1 MRLPIQIIHF
11 FIIRQ
16 KKGEIKSLLI
26 WLNPNTYL
34 NASYF
39 WPNLKFNENIPT
51 VPLLCWLK
59 HISYLIFLTL
69 YISFSYSKSLRFFMH
84 QNLVFHLIYPI
95 LVIIFARLSV
105 TVLSPVIRHWLWLN
119 RYHNVRELLGTFMWY
134 WVVWNVKQLPR
145 ISP

>member
-51 VPLLCWLK
+51 VPLSCWLK

-69 YISFSYSKSLRFFMH
+69 YISFSYSKSHRLFMH
-84 QNLVFHLIYPI
+84 RNLVFHLIYPI

-119 RYHNVRELLGTFMWY
+119 RYHNVRGLLGTFMWC
-134 WVVWNVKQLPR
+134 WLVWNVKQLLR